1 MSLGLHVSPLCSAI
15 PVESG
20 TTPAELV
27 PLLWNL
33 VPLLW
38 TPQESCDSYRN
49 GGGTEKY

>member
-27 PLLWNL
+27 PLLW
-33 VPLLW
+33 